1 MGKNKIK
8 ESVQLSAY
16 STFITIVA
24 IIVFAGVAYSQ
35 FRRQADIPAFIFCSL
50 LVIACCLALFY
61 MPMSVSVN
69 DNQLRINRSL
79 WFKSIPLDEISSI
92 KLFQPTMA
100 ERRLCASGG
109 WFGYWG
115 WFSNNE
121 IGKYFGYYGKA
132 SDCFLVTLKN
142 GKKYLL
148 GCKNPAIIVDF
159 IQSKLK

>member
-8 ESVQLSAY
+8 ESVQISAY
-16 STFITIVA
+16 SLFITIVS
-24 IIVFAGVAYSQ
+24 IIIFAGVAYTQ
-35 FRRQADIPAFIFCSL
+35 FRRNSDIAAYIFCSL
-50 LVIACCLALFY
+50 LVIACCFSLFY
-61 MPMSVSVN
+61 SPMSISVD
-69 DNQLRINRSL
+69 DNQLNIRRSL
-79 WFKSIPLDEISSI
+79 RIKSIPLDEISSI
-92 KLFQPTMA
+92 KLYQPTMG

-109 WFGYWG
+109 WFGYCG